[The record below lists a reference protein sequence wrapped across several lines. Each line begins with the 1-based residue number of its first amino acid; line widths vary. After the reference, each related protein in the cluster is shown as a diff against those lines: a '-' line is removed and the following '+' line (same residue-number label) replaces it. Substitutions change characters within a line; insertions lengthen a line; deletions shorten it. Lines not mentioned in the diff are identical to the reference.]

1 MITIH
6 IIGDSSAPNAH
17 SHWGY
22 INLPDGNIICNHIE
36 GKF

>member
-6 IIGDSSAPNAH
+6 IIGDSHEPN